1 MTGGFSGFGAP
12 ATTTASNFGTFGS
25 FSTTTTTP
33 TASSFAFGGNTTS
46 GSQSLFSGFGQSQ
59 PLSTSTGKSICFYFL
74 RNYNMIQFLLRALG
88 LLR

>member
-33 TASSFAFGGNTTS
+33 SAPSFAFGGNTTS

-59 PLSTSTGKSICFYFL
+59 PLSTSTGKQSTLTSSSLDLNFL
-74 RNYNMIQFLLRALG
+74 
-88 LLR
+88 

>member
-12 ATTTASNFGTFGS
+12 PTTTASSFGTFGS

-33 TASSFAFGGNTTS
+33 SAPTFAFGGNTTS

-59 PLSTSTGKSICFYFL
+59 PLSTSTGKEISVFF
-74 RNYNMIQFLLRALG
+74 RNYNMILFLLRPLG
-88 LLR
+88 L